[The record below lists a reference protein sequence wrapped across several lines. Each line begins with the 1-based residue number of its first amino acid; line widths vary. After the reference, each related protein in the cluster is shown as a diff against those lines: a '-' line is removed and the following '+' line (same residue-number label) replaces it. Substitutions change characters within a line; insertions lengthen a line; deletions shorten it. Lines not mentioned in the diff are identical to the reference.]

1 MRTQFAGRAGTC
13 HGWDCLQRERSDGGW
28 AGADFGGLPR
38 MISQMVMSM
47 LWRVLNNGRMTMRF
61 MLIGGEENRVLMMIS
76 ATSGMGVC

>member
-1 MRTQFAGRAGTC
+1 MVG
-13 HGWDCLQRERSDGGW
+13 
-28 AGADFGGLPR
+28 
-38 MISQMVMSM
+38 QMVMSM